1 MELID
6 KKYKQ
11 NENFVFRQIEDET
24 ILVPI
29 KNHVG
34 DLDSLFSLNLVGAF
48 IWRQIDGSNSLAAI
62 HDLILAEFDVKAEK
76 AEADL
81 LKFITE
87 LREIGAVQPVGEK
100 GA

>member
-1 MELID
+1 MESADQIYVHND
-6 KKYKQ
+6 
-11 NENFVFRQIEDET
+11 NFVFRRIEDET

-34 DLDSLFSLNLVGAF
+34 DLDSLFSLNPVGAF
-48 IWRQIDGSNSLAAI
+48 IWRKIDGSNSLAAI

-87 LREIGAVQPVGEK
+87 LREIGAVQPVGKK